1 MRTWVA
7 IVVAMV
13 LAGCGGGGS
22 SSNETAQADIPWDDV
37 NWEQI
42 IDDVKPIEW
51 CLEQDAY
58 GTWWKTPCER

>member
-1 MRTWVA
+1 
-7 IVVAMV
+7 MV
-13 LAGCGGGGS
+13 LAGCGGGGGS
-22 SSNETAQADIPWDDV
+22 ESAAQNDVPDIPWDNV

-58 GTWWKTPCER
+58 GTWWKVPCER